1 MLSSDLF
8 DLAARLQRDGTPC
21 AMATVI
27 QVDKPSSAR
36 VGNRALITA
45 CGHVHGWVGGG
56 CVQPAVL
63 ETARQVLLDGQARHV
78 RVVPEVAGDGPPG
91 VVQFPMSCE
100 SGGSVDLF
108 VEALPAHAR
117 LVVFGDSPVARAL
130 VGFAAGVGFCA
141 EVIANGHPADFP
153 QARRVLAEVE
163 AETLPDECY
172 VVVATQGRGDLAALK
187 AALQL
192 KPRYLG
198 LVASRRKAAA
208 LLDQLREEGLADE
221 ELAPIEAPAGLDIGA
236 RSGEE
241 IALSIAAGLVTRRR
255 AAAHRQAP
263 QANVREAP
271 APAAHRKQGCCG
283 ESPAPVPAAGHSCCG
298 H

>member
-1 MLSSDLF
+1 MLSSELF
-8 DLAARLQRDGTPC
+8 ELAARLQRDGTPC

-27 QVDKPSSAR
+27 QVEKPSSAR

-45 CGHVHGWVGGG
+45 CGQVHGWVGGG

-63 ETARQVLLDGQARHV
+63 KTARQVLLDGQARHI
-78 RVVPEVAGDGPPG
+78 RVVPKVAEEGTPG

-130 VGFAAGVGFCA
+130 VGFASGVGFCA
-141 EVIANGHPADFP
+141 EVVANGRPADFP
-153 QARRVLAEVE
+153 QARRVLAEVDAE
-163 AETLPDECY
+163 ALPEDCY

-187 AALQL
+187 TALQL

-208 LLDQLREEGLADE
+208 LLTRLREEGLAEDA
-221 ELAPIEAPAGLDIGA
+221 LARVEAPAGLDIGA
-236 RSGEE
+236 RCGEE

-255 AAAHRQAP
+255 AAEQTLEPQSEAHEAAAP
-263 QANVREAP
+263 AAHAKHGCCGESVAP
-271 APAAHRKQGCCG
+271 APAA
-283 ESPAPVPAAGHSCCG
+283 SHSCCG